1 MKPFA
6 DVRRGVAIAGSA
18 CCVAMSVALWAA
30 AGSAAAAV
38 PPSIYWGNHAEIGV
52 ALLDGTGANPSFLD
66 SGLMIG
72 VAVNG
77 THIFWAE
84 PVSNEIG
91 EAKLNGEEPNT
102 SFIKGYAS
110 VPWGVAV
117 NSQYIYWTNQNSA
130 TIGRAKLNGT
140 EPSETF
146 ITGVNDPSGLAID
159 GEYIYWSSYNNED
172 IGRANLNGS
181 EVKLKFIELKDK
193 PGGVAVDG
201 QHIYW
206 ANQSV
211 TSIGEANLNGS
222 GKNEDFITTTGHP
235 IGVAVDGEHIYWS
248 NSNGTTLGRADLDGT
263 SVTPAFVTGATEPQ
277 GVAVSVPIA
286 TPSSTTLAF
295 ETTPEQSL
303 STPQT
308 LMLKNEGLAPLN
320 VYGISFVGADPQDFL
335 LRSSACN
342 GVIDPESSCQLSV
355 SFAPQA
361 AGSRAATMQI
371 TSDDYADS
379 PLSISLSGTA
389 GGLPQGPIGPIG
401 GIGPA
406 GPAGATGPAGPTG
419 ATGARGAP
427 GQVDL
432 VTCTTSTTTVK
443 HKPKKVTKCTSRQVS
458 SPATFTSDSEVRAT
472 LGRRGFVFATGWA
485 SGGRVQLH
493 ATRALAAGR
502 YTLTLVSGHGRR
514 ARVRRSTVELS

>member
-6 DVRRGVAIAGSA
+6 GIQRGAAAAGSA
-18 CCVAMSVALWAA
+18 CCVALAMALWMAPA
-30 AGSAAAAV
+30 SAVAAV
-38 PPSIYWGNHAEIGV
+38 PPSIYWGNDTEIGV
-52 ALLDGTGANPSFLD
+52 AFLDGTGANPSFLA
-66 SGLMIG
+66 SGPMIG

-77 THIFWAE
+77 QHIYWAE
-84 PVSNEIG
+84 PVSSEIG
-91 EAKLNGEEPNT
+91 EAKLNGEELKT
-102 SFIKGYAS
+102 GFITGHAS

-140 EPSETF
+140 EASETF

-172 IGRANLNGS
+172 IGRAKLNGS
-181 EVKLKFIELKDK
+181 EVTLKFIKLEDK

-211 TSIGEANLNGS
+211 TSIGEANLNGT
-222 GKNEDFITTTGHP
+222 GKIEGFITTTGNP
-235 IGVAVDGEHIYWS
+235 VGVAVDSEHIYWS
-248 NSNGTTLGRADLDGT
+248 NSNGTTLGRANLDG
-263 SVTPAFVTGATEPQ
+263 SAVVPSFVTGATKPQ

-286 TPSSTTLAF
+286 TPSTTTLAF

-303 STPQT
+303 SAPQT
-308 LMLKNEGLAPLN
+308 LTLKNEGLAPLN
-320 VYGISFVGADPQDFL
+320 VYGISFIGADPQDFL
-335 LRSSACN
+335 LRSSTCG

-361 AGSRAATMQI
+361 SGARAATMQI

-389 GGLPQGPIGPIG
+389 GGLPQGPIGP
-401 GIGPA
+401 
-406 GPAGATGPAGPTG
+406 AGATGSIGPAGPTG
-419 ATGARGAP
+419 ATGATGATGPRGAA

-432 VTCTTSTTTVK
+432 VTCTTSTKTVN

-472 LGRRGFVFATGWA
+472 LGRLGFVFATGWA

-502 YTLTLVSGHGRR
+502 YTLTLVSGHGHR

>member
-1 MKPFA
+1 MKSFA
-6 DVRRGVAIAGSA
+6 GIQRKAAGAGSA
-18 CCVAMSVALWAA
+18 CCVALATALWMAT
-30 AGSAAAAV
+30 GSAAAAV
-38 PPSIYWGNHAEIGV
+38 PPSIYWGNHSEIGV
-52 ALLDGTGANPSFLD
+52 ALLDGTGANPSFID

-91 EAKLNGEEPNT
+91 EAKLNGEDLNT
-102 SFIKGYAS
+102 SFIKGFAS

-130 TIGRAKLNGT
+130 SLGRAKLNGS

-172 IGRANLNGS
+172 IGRAKLNGS
-181 EVKLKFIELKDK
+181 EVELKFIELADK

-211 TSIGEANLNGS
+211 TSIGEANLDGS
-222 GKNEDFITTTGHP
+222 GKNEDFVTTTGHP

-263 SVTPAFVTGATEPQ
+263 AVTPAFVTGATEPE

-286 TPSSTTLAF
+286 TPSSTALAF

-303 STPQT
+303 SAPQT
-308 LMLKNEGLAPLN
+308 LTLKNEGLAPLN
-320 VYGISFVGADPQDFL
+320 VNGVSFVGADPQDFL
-335 LRSSACN
+335 LRSSTCN

-361 AGSRAATMQI
+361 SGSRAATMQI

-379 PLSISLSGTA
+379 PLSILLSGTA
-389 GGLPQGPIGPIG
+389 GGLPQGPAGPPG
-401 GIGPA
+401 A
-406 GPAGATGPAGPTG
+406 GPAGATGPTGAAGATGPTG
-419 ATGARGAP
+419 PRGAA

-432 VTCTTSTTTVK
+432 VTCTTATKTVK
-443 HKPKKVTKCTSRQVS
+443 HKPKKVTTCTSRQVS

-485 SGGRVQLH
+485 SGGRVLLH
-493 ATRALAAGR
+493 TTRALAAGR
-502 YTLTLVSGHGRR
+502 YTLTLVSGNGRR
-514 ARVRRSTVELS
+514 ARVRRSTVEVS